1 MGRTGFHDHIDF
13 VVLMSGTRLQVGKL
27 NVEVVWVRLKPLSTI
42 ATAVLDFEPSVSD
55 LRLHSGD
62 VRRQANRR

>member
-1 MGRTGFHDHIDF
+1 MGRPGFHDHIDF
-13 VVLMSGTRLQVGKL
+13 VVLMSLASRQAERGGI
-27 NVEVVWVRLKPLSTI
+27 WVRLKPLSTI